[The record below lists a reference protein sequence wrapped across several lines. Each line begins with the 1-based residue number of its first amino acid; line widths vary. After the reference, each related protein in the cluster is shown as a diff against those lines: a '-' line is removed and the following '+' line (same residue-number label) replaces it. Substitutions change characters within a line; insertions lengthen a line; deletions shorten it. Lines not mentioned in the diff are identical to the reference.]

1 MKFRITIGI
10 AFVMAFLSACSP
22 SQSELAIKKIGAAN
36 ALLAKGDTANCL
48 LNLDSIPKLYPK
60 ARTEA
65 SSANVIS
72 NSIHTSRLIR
82 HRDNLVAAKIL
93 VDVLIRD
100 FVPEK
105 GEFDKYTSYSYKGQ
119 EIDKNWSR
127 SFIRAYLNEK
137 GDLTLSGNYYGS
149 EWLNYTSVTVVGEGI
164 ISRTDSI
171 PLDHPSNHHSEFS
184 GSKWEKVTFTGS
196 KTDSMIAMIATNA
209 DKKLK
214 AIFKGK
220 SSYIIWVEESDKKAI
235 KAAYE
240 LAGALKVKAEAEK
253 SIPILEKKIKI

>member
-1 MKFRITIGI
+1 
-10 AFVMAFLSACSP
+10 MAFLSACSP

>member
-1 MKFRITIGI
+1 MKFRISIGI
-10 AFVMAFLSACSP
+10 AFVMAILSACGP
-22 SQSELAIKKIGAAN
+22 SQSELATKKIGAAN
-36 ALLAKGDTANCL
+36 AFLAKGDTANCL
-48 LNLDSIPKLYPK
+48 LNLDSIPKLYPE
-60 ARTEA
+60 ARAEA
-65 SSANVIS
+65 NSANVIS

-82 HRDNLVAAKIL
+82 QRDNLAAANIL
-93 VDVLIRD
+93 IDVLIRD

-119 EIDKNWSR
+119 EIDKSWSR
-127 SFIRAYLNEK
+127 SFIQVYLNEK
-137 GDLTLSGNYYGS
+137 GDLTLSGNYYGA
-149 EWLNYTSVTVVGEGI
+149 EWLNHTYVTVVGEGI

-171 PLDHPSNHHSEFS
+171 PLDHPNNHHSEFS
-184 GSKWEKVTFTGS
+184 GSKWEKTTFTGGR
-196 KTDSMIAMIATNA
+196 TDSVIAMIAANI

-220 SSYIIWVEESDKKAI
+220 SSYIIWIEESDKKAI

-253 SIPILEKKIKI
+253 SIPILEKKIKL